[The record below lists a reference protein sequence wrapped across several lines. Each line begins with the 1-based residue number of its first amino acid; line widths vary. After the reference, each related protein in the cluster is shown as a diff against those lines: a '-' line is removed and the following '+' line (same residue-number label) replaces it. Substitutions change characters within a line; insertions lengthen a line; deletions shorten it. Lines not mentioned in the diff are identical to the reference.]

1 MTESL
6 ELYDVV
12 TLVKERPELGLSTED
27 LGTIVLMHKK
37 KGYYE
42 VEFNEILGYDVPL
55 ITLHQSDLLKS
66 PLNNYKK

>member
-12 TLVKERPELGLSTED
+12 TLVKERPDLGLSTED

-37 KGYYE
+37 K
-42 VEFNEILGYDVPL
+42 VIM
-55 ITLHQSDLLKS
+55 K
-66 PLNNYKK
+66 